1 MHYIVK
7 IVKSLEALECLLIKI
22 VSKGIKK
29 EVKEQKGRFLRILLN
44 TFGNP
49 WTGKSTIKT
58 GEFTIRAVE
67 VIFRAGQNL

>member
-49 WTGKSTIKT
+49 
-58 GEFTIRAVE
+58 
-67 VIFRAGQNL
+67 